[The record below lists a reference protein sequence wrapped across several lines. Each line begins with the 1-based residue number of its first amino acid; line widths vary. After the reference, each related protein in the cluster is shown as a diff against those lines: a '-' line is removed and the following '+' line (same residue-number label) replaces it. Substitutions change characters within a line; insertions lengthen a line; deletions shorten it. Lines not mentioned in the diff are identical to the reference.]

1 MHMSNHFDDASNEA
15 LVRGLANITAL
26 TDTDNGTR
34 ILDDED
40 NEALDGPD
48 RDELR
53 AAAHAAGFQLE
64 TDDGGD
70 LIAVA
75 RRF

>member
-1 MHMSNHFDDASNEA
+1 MHMSNFDADSNEA
-15 LVRGLANITAL
+15 LIRGLANIANL
-26 TDTDNGTR
+26 ADTDDGVR
-34 ILDDED
+34 VLDEDD

-53 AAAHAAGFQLE
+53 AAARAAGFRLE

-75 RRF
+75 LRD

>member
-1 MHMSNHFDDASNEA
+1 MHMSKHFDADSHEA
-15 LVRGLANITAL
+15 LVEGLANITAL
-26 TDTDNGTR
+26 TGTDDSVR

-53 AAAHAAGFQLE
+53 AAAHAAGFRLE

-75 RRF
+75 RRS

>member
-1 MHMSNHFDDASNEA
+1 MHLSNYFDADSNEA

-26 TDTDNGTR
+26 TDTDDGVR
-34 ILDDED
+34 VLDDDD
-40 NEALDGPD
+40 NEALNDPD
-48 RDELR
+48 RAELR
-53 AAAHAAGFQLE
+53 AAARAAGFRLE

-75 RRF
+75 FRD